1 MAQLALRKPIIFFD
15 LETTGTDPGTDR
27 IVEIAMVK
35 IHPNGTREKYVK
47 RLNPTIPISAEST
60 SIHGI
65 SNEDVKD
72 CPTFKQVA
80 KELYEWMKG
89 CDLGGY
95 NAVRFD
101 IPMLAE
107 ELLRC
112 GVNVDF
118 TERQFVDVQQI
129 FFKMESRSLSAAY
142 DFYCKKELTNAHSA
156 EADILAT
163 IEVLEAQLDRYRD
176 SMEND
181 VKALHV
187 FTNGDEECVD
197 YARRMIMKDGS
208 PVFNFGKYKG
218 RKVEDVFTEQPQ
230 YYDWMM
236 NADFPLHTKQKITEI
251 LTRMKLQKSGLK
263 S

>member
-1 MAQLALRKPIIFFD
+1 MAQLALKKPIIFFD
-15 LETTGTDPGTDR
+15 LEATGTDTGTDR
-27 IVEIAMVK
+27 IVEIAMIK
-35 IHPNGTREKYVK
+35 LHPNGTRDTYTK
-47 RLNPTIPISAEST
+47 RINPTIPISAEAT
-60 SIHGI
+60 GIHGI

-72 CPTFKQVA
+72 APTFKMVA
-80 KELYEWMKG
+80 KEIWEWMRG

-112 GVNVDF
+112 GVAVDF

-129 FFKMESRSLSAAY
+129 FFKMESRTLSAAY
-142 DFYCKKELTNAHSA
+142 EYYCKKQLVNAHSA
-156 EADILAT
+156 AADIEAT
-163 IEVLEAQLDRYRD
+163 VEILEAQLDKYTTLAP
-176 SMEND
+176 D
-181 VKALHV
+181 VKSLHS
-187 FTNGDEECVD
+187 FTNGDEEMVD
-197 YARRMIMKDGS
+197 YARRMVMKDGQ

-218 RKVEDVFTEQPQ
+218 RKVEEVFNEQPQ

-236 NADFPLHTKQKITEI
+236 NADFPLHTKQKLTEI
-251 LTRMKLQKSGLK
+251 YTRMKLQKSGFK